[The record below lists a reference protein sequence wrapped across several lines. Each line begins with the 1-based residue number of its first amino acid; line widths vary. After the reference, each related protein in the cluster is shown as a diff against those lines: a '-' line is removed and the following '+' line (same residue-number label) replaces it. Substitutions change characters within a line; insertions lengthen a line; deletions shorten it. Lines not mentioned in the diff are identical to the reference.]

1 MLNVFSSVSFI
12 NVLPAEL
19 GLAISID
26 QVITPIST
34 KVAIFASKFL

>member
-1 MLNVFSSVSFI
+1 MLSVFSSVSLI

-19 GLAISID
+19 GLVISID

-34 KVAIFASKFL
+34 KVAIFASEFL